1 MTETKVGID
10 FPVIDPTKGDP
21 GAGVDPHP
29 NRVSTSI
36 VSSPRSSFLP
46 STLLP
51 FNQFSLS
58 SLCGLGNAHCA
69 FHNIREMTQVPQ
81 PEDTG
86 MTSNGKC
93 STPLP
98 LALRSFIIGDN
109 EPTYVEMG
117 DVEKADVGE

>member
-1 MTETKVGID
+1 
-10 FPVIDPTKGDP
+10 
-21 GAGVDPHP
+21 
-29 NRVSTSI
+29 
-36 VSSPRSSFLP
+36 
-46 STLLP
+46 
-51 FNQFSLS
+51 
-58 SLCGLGNAHCA
+58 
-69 FHNIREMTQVPQ
+69 MTQVPQ